1 MVKIVVTGGCG
12 YIGSHTIIDL
22 LENGYEV
29 ICIDNNSRSHAAAL
43 DAVEKITGKKVQH
56 YKIDL
61 CNYEDTCAVFEEHT
75 DISGVIH
82 FAAYKA
88 VGESV
93 EQPLLYFENNL
104 FSLINLLK
112 CVDEYGV
119 SHFVFSSSCTVYGNP
134 DQIPV
139 TEQTPIKSAESP
151 YGSTKQIS
159 EQIIQDYAK
168 NSAAEHILLRY
179 FNPAGAH
186 PSALIGELPLGKPQ
200 NLVPAITQT
209 AIGKIEKLWVHGSDY
224 PTRDGSCI
232 RDYIHVCDLA
242 HAHTLALRYLEQER
256 NKKSCEIFNLGTGN
270 GNTVLEAIAAF
281 EKVSGTALNYEIG
294 PRRAGDVIAIYA
306 NNDSA
311 QQVLG
316 WKTKYNLEDIMATA
330 WKWEQE
336 LKAGQTVFN

>member
-1 MVKIVVTGGCG
+1 MAKIVVTGGCG

-22 LENGYEV
+22 VENGYEV

-43 DAVEKITGKKVQH
+43 DAVQKITGKKVQQ

-93 EQPLLYFENNL
+93 DQPLLYFENNL

-134 DQIPV
+134 DKIPV
-139 TEQTPIKSAESP
+139 TEQTPIKMAESP

-209 AIGKIEKLWVHGSDY
+209 AIGKLEKLWVHGNDY

-242 HAHTLALRYLEQER
+242 HAHTLALGYLEQER
-256 NKKSCEIFNLGTGN
+256 NKESCEIFNLGTGN
-270 GNTVLEAIAAF
+270 GNTVLEAITAF
-281 EKVSGTALNYEIG
+281 EKVSGQALNYEIG
-294 PRRAGDVIAIYA
+294 PRRSGDVIAIYA
-306 NNDSA
+306 NKDKA
-311 QQVLG
+311 QEVLG
-316 WKTKYNLEDIMATA
+316 WETKFKLEDIMATA

-336 LKAGQTVFN
+336 LKAGKTVFN